1 MSFLKNFIR
10 DEQGQD
16 VVEYAILV
24 GLLAVAGITTYLAL
38 GGAVKTSLEA
48 SEGKLTA
55 APASSW

>member
-24 GLLAVAGITTYLAL
+24 ALLAIAGIVAYQAF
-38 GGAVKTSLEA
+38 GSSVKTSLET
-48 SEGKLTA
+48 SSGKLATA
-55 APASSW
+55 DTSWK